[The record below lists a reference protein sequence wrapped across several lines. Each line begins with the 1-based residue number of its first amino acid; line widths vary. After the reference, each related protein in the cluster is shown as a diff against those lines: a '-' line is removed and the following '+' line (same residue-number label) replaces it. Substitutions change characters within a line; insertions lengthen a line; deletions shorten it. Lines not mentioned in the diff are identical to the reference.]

1 MIVDD
6 IRFSEG
12 LTGAG
17 GVGRVDRRARLQ
29 APAAGRSA
37 AADRRSERPFFDI
50 NMEFVVIFFR
60 MLFFDEE
67 TGEVMSSWDP
77 MVKWQL
83 QAIAWFLLNGDHCI
97 CICYWY
103 CCFDW

>member
-6 IRFSEG
+6 TRSSEG

-37 AADRRSERPFFDI
+37 AADRCSERPSLDI
-50 NMEFVVIFFR
+50 NTEFAAILSRTSF
-60 MLFFDEE
+60 LDEE
-67 TGEVMSSWDP
+67 TGEVTSSWDP

-83 QAIAWFLLNGDHCI
+83 QAIARSLLNGDHRIRI
-97 CICYWY
+97 CHWHRRL
-103 CCFDW
+103 DW